1 MLEVDQIS
9 VLRVN
14 YRLDINGLQLQV
26 HYQFILNIHDCVWA
40 CTRKRQRSLKGQIQ
54 PIIKQMGVSLQ

>member
-9 VLRVN
+9 ILRVN
-14 YRLDINGLQLQV
+14 YRLDINRLQLQV

-40 CTRKRQRSLKGQIQ
+40 CGRARAKDRDLLKDKYSQ
-54 PIIKQMGVSLQ
+54 